1 MRDTSGADFEP
12 DARKLHVGHFAF
24 MRAFVQGLDLR
35 DTWDRYLAVEG
46 SRTDVRNVR
55 RAVTWMRD
63 AFAAAAHRHR
73 RHAVA
78 RLVRIDVS
86 KVRDREGAGAAAQSL
101 DDFAIERGLE
111 DFSIED
117 QLAYYQEAYGNGT
130 QKEKRSARLLRRQL
144 DGITWL
150 EQVASEAPRADDGV
164 RAWLPF
170 DLAVRLEHAGM
181 VTLRLLV
188 ERINGVGRNWHAPV
202 RAVGAGKADR
212 VVSIMRAFHAST
224 GLRIGA
230 HVLDPRSSLDAE
242 TLQLVVPASTAVVP
256 LEKFVVPRDLDG
268 SNGRFRA
275 PRYQCQ
281 LAAEN
286 DYGALLSFLREKQGR
301 HVAGLSTR
309 ASGGDAL
316 GWLRNLGPTARA
328 YRTECE
334 RFMLW
339 AILERKKPLSS
350 IDFDDAIAYRAFLAD
365 PQPAD
370 RWCAPRSRGRWGPA
384 WRPFEGPLEAAAQ
397 RRALTMLG
405 TFYRFLVDQ
414 RYLTGNPWTGISKPR
429 APAGAA
435 EHTRSFTKEE
445 WGFICGRLA
454 ALPPTSANLRLRVAL
469 PLLYV
474 GRLRRA
480 EIVRARLGHLRWTEM
495 PATPDEPSSAGWELL
510 VTGKGDKRRL
520 VPLAQVHVDAVA
532 HYLAS
537 RGLLPDVT
545 HPDNAQVHVL
555 GLAVDV
561 QERTPWA
568 AAKSVDPRRGINAQ
582 TLYDQLKVFFAECA
596 DRLDHVAPQSAAQLR
611 RASTHWLRHTG
622 ITHSLATGTPAEVEM
637 KVAGHASLATTSKY
651 AHAETRRR
659 LQGSAAF
666 LAQQTPIVSENA
678 AVASAQITGAN
689 AHD

>member
-1 MRDTSGADFEP
+1 MRDTAGAAFEP
-12 DARKLHVGHFAF
+12 DARKLHIGHFAF

-35 DTWDRYLAVEG
+35 DTWERYLAVEG

-55 RAVTWMRD
+55 RAVAWMRD

-73 RHAVA
+73 RHALA

-86 KVRDREGAGAAAQSL
+86 KVRDREGASAAAQSL
-101 DDFAIERGLE
+101 EDFAMERGLE

-144 DGITWL
+144 DGIAWL
-150 EQVASEAPRADDGV
+150 EQVASEAPHPDDGV

-170 DLAVRLEHAGM
+170 DLAVRLEGAGM

-212 VVSIMRAFHAST
+212 IVAIMRGFHAST

-230 HVLDPRSSLDAE
+230 HVLDPRLSLDAH

-256 LEKFVVPRDLDG
+256 LEKFVVPQDLDG

-309 ASGGDAL
+309 AIGGDAL

-445 WGFICGRLA
+445 WGFICTRLA
-454 ALPPTSANLRLRVAL
+454 ALPTTSANQRLRVAL

-495 PATPDEPSSAGWELL
+495 PATPDEPATAGWELL

-520 VPLAQVHVDAVA
+520 VPLAQVHVDALK

-537 RGLLPDVT
+537 RGLLADVT
-545 HPDNAQVHVL
+545 HPDNAQVHLL
-555 GLAVDV
+555 GLAVDL

-568 AAKSVDPRRGINAQ
+568 ATKAVDPRRGINAQ
-582 TLYDQLKVFFAECA
+582 TLYDQLKVFFAGCA
-596 DRLDHVAPQSAAQLR
+596 DHLEHVAPQSAAQLR

-622 ITHSLATGTPAEVEM
+622 ITHSLAAGTPAEVEM

-666 LAQQTPIVSENA
+666 LAQQTPIEPDNGA
-678 AVASAQITGAN
+678 GASAKIA
-689 AHD
+689 DLVK

>member
-1 MRDTSGADFEP
+1 MRDTAGADFEP

-55 RAVTWMRD
+55 RAVAWMRD

-73 RHAVA
+73 RHGLA

-86 KVRDREGAGAAAQSL
+86 KVRDRVGASGPVQSL
-101 DDFAIERGLE
+101 EDFAIERGLE

-117 QLAYYQEAYGNGT
+117 QLAYYQEAYGTGT
-130 QKEKRSARLLRRQL
+130 QKEKRSASLLRRQL
-144 DGITWL
+144 DGIAWL
-150 EQVASEAPRADDGV
+150 ERVASEAPHPDDGA
-164 RAWLPF
+164 RAWLPL
-170 DLAVRLEHAGM
+170 DLAVRLEDAGM
-181 VTLRLLV
+181 VTLRQLV

-212 VVSIMRAFHAST
+212 VVAIMRAFHAST

-230 HVLDPRSSLDAE
+230 HVLDPRSSLDAG

-256 LEKFVVPRDLDG
+256 LEKFVVPQDLDG

-301 HVAGLSTR
+301 HVASLSTR

-350 IDFDDAIAYRAFLAD
+350 IDFDDAVAYRAFLAD

-414 RYLTGNPWTGISKPR
+414 RYLTGNPWTGVSKPR
-429 APAGAA
+429 APGGAA
-435 EHTRSFTKEE
+435 EHTRSFTQEE
-445 WGFICGRLA
+445 WRFISDRLTT
-454 ALPPTSANLRLRVAL
+454 LSPTSANLRLRIAL

-480 EIVRARLGHLRWTEM
+480 EIVRARVGHLRWTEM
-495 PATPDEPSSAGWELL
+495 PATPDEPATAGWELL

-520 VPLAQVHVDAVA
+520 VPLGQVHVDAIG
-532 HYLAS
+532 HYLAA
-537 RGLLPDVT
+537 RGLQRDVS
-545 HPDNAQVHVL
+545 HPDNANVHLL
-555 GLAVDV
+555 GHAVDL

-568 AAKSVDPRRGINAQ
+568 AAGAVDPRVGINAQ
-582 TLYDQLKVFFAECA
+582 TLYDQLKAFFASCA
-596 DRLDHVAPQSAAQLR
+596 EELDQVAPQSAAQLR

-622 ITHSLATGTPAEVEM
+622 ITHSLAAGTPLDVEM
-637 KVAGHASLATTSKY
+637 KVAGHASIATTSQY
-651 AHAETRRR
+651 SHAETRRR
-659 LQGSAAF
+659 LQGSAGF
-666 LAQQTPIVSENA
+666 LAQQRPIAIDDAPEGNC
-678 AVASAQITGAN
+678 SA
-689 AHD
+689 